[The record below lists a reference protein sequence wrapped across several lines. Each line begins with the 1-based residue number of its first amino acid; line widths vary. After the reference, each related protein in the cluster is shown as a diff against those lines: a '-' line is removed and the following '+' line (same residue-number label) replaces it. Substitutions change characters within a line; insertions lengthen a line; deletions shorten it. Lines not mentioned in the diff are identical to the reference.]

1 MSENVKNFIDNLEA
15 GKNADAGE
23 AFKSA
28 LRDKMGDALD
38 ARRQELAASLFNQK
52 APEAEPISDPK
63 PEVADVGTFTQDGH
77 FAELKNTELMRER
90 LQLANEMRDYI
101 GKFYSVDYVRKNI
114 LKQNARE
121 IEEIDNQIK
130 KEIDDGIISAPT
142 ADVSDTI

>member
-63 PEVADVGTFTQDGH
+63 PEVADVGTFTQDGQVQTT
-77 FAELKNTELMRER
+77 AQQN
-90 LQLANEMRDYI
+90 D
-101 GKFYSVDYVRKNI
+101 GK
-114 LKQNARE
+114 AE
-121 IEEIDNQIK
+121 IEIDLDSPEDPGEVVNGETQ
-130 KEIDDGIISAPT
+130 AQ
-142 ADVSDTI
+142 

>member
-63 PEVADVGTFTQDGH
+63 PEIADVGTFTKDGQVQ
-77 FAELKNTELMRER
+77 TD
-90 LQLANEMRDYI
+90 AND
-101 GKFYSVDYVRKNI
+101 GK
-114 LKQNARE
+114 AE
-121 IEEIDNQIK
+121 IEIDSPEDPGVVVNGETQ
-130 KEIDDGIISAPT
+130 AQ
-142 ADVSDTI
+142 

>member
-63 PEVADVGTFTQDGH
+63 PEVADVGTFTQDGQVQ
-77 FAELKNTELMRER
+77 T
-90 LQLANEMRDYI
+90 
-101 GKFYSVDYVRKNI
+101 
-114 LKQNARE
+114 
-121 IEEIDNQIK
+121 
-130 KEIDDGIISAPT
+130 T
-142 ADVSDTI
+142 ADQSNDGKAEMDLTQNDETEAK

>member
-28 LRDKMGDALD
+28 LRDKMGNALD

-63 PEVADVGTFTQDGH
+63 PEVADVGTFTQDGQVQ
-77 FAELKNTELMRER
+77 T
-90 LQLANEMRDYI
+90 
-101 GKFYSVDYVRKNI
+101 
-114 LKQNARE
+114 
-121 IEEIDNQIK
+121 
-130 KEIDDGIISAPT
+130 T
-142 ADVSDTI
+142 ADQSNDGKAEMDLTQNDETEVK

>member
-28 LRDKMGDALD
+28 LRDKMGNALD

-63 PEVADVGTFTQDGH
+63 PEIADVGTFRQDGQVQTTAQH
-77 FAELKNTELMRER
+77 
-90 LQLANEMRDYI
+90 
-101 GKFYSVDYVRKNI
+101 
-114 LKQNARE
+114 QNDGQA
-121 IEEIDNQIK
+121 EIDLTQP
-130 KEIDDGIISAPT
+130 EAPEANAET
-142 ADVSDTI
+142 EVK